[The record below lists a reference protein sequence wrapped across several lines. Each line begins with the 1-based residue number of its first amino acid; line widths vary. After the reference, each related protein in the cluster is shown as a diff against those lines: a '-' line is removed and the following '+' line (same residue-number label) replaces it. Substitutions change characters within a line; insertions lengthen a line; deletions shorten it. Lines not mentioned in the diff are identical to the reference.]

1 MKRGTLPKRNF
12 RGVMSKK
19 AGVERGGKVIRRST
33 IYFRPYNKNAQVNT
47 CVLFWVGERTT
58 RVLGV
63 KLLYRFRQTAPTYI
77 GQHLNN
83 RKIGLDFSYIPV
95 KKSSSSDG
103 STSLRR
109 DVEQSFHGRYF
120 ASDEQCQRHD
130 WIQMSSYRKK
140 KNRCRVDENHS
151 RNAQSVSTT
160 NQSAT
165 KQYLVR
171 QNLGGKRRR

>member
-33 IYFRPYNKNAQVNT
+33 IYFRPYNKKSTSEHV
-47 CVLFWVGERTT
+47 CVILGGGERTT

-171 QNLGGKRRR
+171 QLRG